1 MRALRR
7 LARYVFF
14 YAADALVKTFDRSTT
29 SAPQL
34 LLVRLD
40 AIGDF
45 VIWLDAAKAF
55 RSLYPSEHIVLCVNS
70 AVYELA
76 KALPHWD
83 EVVEVDVKRFG
94 DSFRYRF
101 KLLLQLRRRGFDTV
115 IQPTFSRVFLHGD
128 AIIRATGAKHRVGS
142 AGDVTNLHPILKRI
156 SDTWYTK
163 LVPAAPG
170 AMMELERNAEFTRYL
185 RGQVFDAQ
193 LPILPKLE
201 DLPKALKVQSPYF
214 VVFPGASWSGRQWPV
229 SKFSQVAATLYEA
242 KGWVPVLCGGPGDR
256 LTCQRV
262 IDQSGV
268 AMAINLGGLTNLAE
282 LAELLRSAKL
292 LISNETSAVHI
303 AVAVS
308 TPSVCVLG
316 GGHYGRFMPY
326 PADIDRGNS
335 EVAIHQMSCYNC
347 NWHCTQPHVAG
358 GPVPCIANV
367 TVKSVLE
374 RIEAVL
380 SRVQNQSSARS
391 ENLTR

>member
-7 LARYVFF
+7 LARYMFF
-14 YAADALVKTFDRSTT
+14 YAADALVKIFGRSTT

-55 RSLYPSEHIVLCVNS
+55 RSLYPSQHTVLCVNS
-70 AVYELA
+70 AVYDLA
-76 KALPHWD
+76 RLLPHWD
-83 EVVEVDVKRFG
+83 EVVEVDLKRFSH
-94 DSFRYRF
+94 SFRYRF
-101 KLLLQLRRRGFDTV
+101 KLLLQLRKRGFDAV

-128 AIIRATGAKHRVGS
+128 AIVRATGATHRVGS
-142 AGDVTNLHPILKRI
+142 IGDLTNTRPILKRI
-156 SDTWYTK
+156 SDGWYTK

-170 AMMELERNAEFTRYL
+170 AMMELERNAEFIRNL
-185 RGQVFDAQ
+185 SGRLFHAE
-193 LPILPKLE
+193 LPRLPKLE
-201 DLPKALKVQSPYF
+201 DLPDALKVRSPYF
-214 VVFPGASWSGRQWPV
+214 VIFPGASWSGRQWPV
-229 SKFSQVAATLYEA
+229 SKFSQIAATLHQA

-256 LTCQRV
+256 LACQNV
-262 IDQSGV
+262 MDESGV
-268 AMAINLGGLTNLAE
+268 SCAVNLGGLTNLAG
-282 LAELLRSAKL
+282 LTELLRSAAL

-308 TPSVCVLG
+308 TPTVCVLG

-326 PADIDRGNS
+326 PADIDRGDS
-335 EVAIHQMSCYNC
+335 VVAIHPMSCYNC

-380 SRVQNQSSARS
+380 SRVQNQDSARN
-391 ENLTR
+391 ENLTT

>member
-7 LARYVFF
+7 LARYVVF
-14 YAADALVKTFDRSTT
+14 YAADALVKIFDRSTP

-55 RSLYPSEHIVLCVNS
+55 RSLYPSEHTVLCVNS
-70 AVYELA
+70 AVYDLA
-76 KALPHWD
+76 KGLPHWD
-83 EVVEVDVKRFG
+83 EVVQVDVKRFS

-101 KLLLQLRRRGFDTV
+101 KLLLQLRKRGFDTV

-128 AIIRATGAKHRVGS
+128 AIIRATGAKHRLGSVGN
-142 AGDVTNLHPILKRI
+142 VTNTHPILKRI
-156 SDTWYTK
+156 SDTWYTT
-163 LVPAAPG
+163 LVPAVPG
-170 AMMELERNAEFTRYL
+170 AMMELERNAEFIRNL
-185 RGQVFDAQ
+185 SGRVFGAQ
-193 LPILPKLE
+193 LPMLPKLD
-201 DLPKALKVQSPYF
+201 DLPEALKVRSPYF
-214 VVFPGASWSGRQWPV
+214 VIFPGASWSGRQWPV
-229 SKFSQVAATLYEA
+229 SKFSQVAVTLYQM

-256 LTCQRV
+256 QACQSV
-262 IDQSGV
+262 MDESGV
-268 AMAINLGGLTNLAE
+268 SCAVNLGGLTNLAE
-282 LAELLRSAKL
+282 LTELLRSAAL

-308 TPSVCVLG
+308 TPTVCVLG
-316 GGHYGRFMPY
+316 GGHFGRFMPY
-326 PADIDRGNS
+326 PADIDQGNS
-335 EVAIHQMSCYNC
+335 GVAIHQMPCYNC
-347 NWHCTQPHVAG
+347 NWHCTQPHVVG

-380 SRVQNQSSARS
+380 SRVQNQGSARS
-391 ENLTR
+391 GNLTT

>member
-14 YAADALVKTFDRSTT
+14 YAADALVKIFGRSTT

-55 RSLYPSEHIVLCVNS
+55 RSLYPSQRTVLCVNS
-70 AVYELA
+70 AVYDLA
-76 KALPHWD
+76 RLLPHWD
-83 EVVEVDVKRFG
+83 EVVEVDLKRFSH
-94 DSFRYRF
+94 SFRYRF
-101 KLLLQLRRRGFDTV
+101 KLLLQLRKRGFDTV

-128 AIIRATGAKHRVGS
+128 AIVRATGAAHRVGS
-142 AGDVTNLHPILKRI
+142 IGDLTNTRPILKLI
-156 SDTWYTK
+156 SDSWYTK

-170 AMMELERNAEFTRYL
+170 HMMELERNAEFVRNLSGRIFSAHLPVLQKLGDL
-185 RGQVFDAQ
+185 RA
-193 LPILPKLE
+193 
-201 DLPKALKVQSPYF
+201 ALKVQSHYF
-214 VVFPGASWSGRQWPV
+214 VMFPGASLAGRQWPV
-229 SKFSQVAATLYEA
+229 SKFAQVAMALYQL
-242 KGWVPVLCGGPGDR
+242 KGWVPVLCGGPGDQ
-256 LTCQRV
+256 LACQSV
-262 IDQSGV
+262 IDQSGI
-268 AMAINLGGLTNLAE
+268 ASAINLGGLTTLAE
-282 LAELLRSAKL
+282 LAEILRSAEL

-303 AVAVS
+303 AVAIS
-308 TPSVCVLG
+308 TPTVCVLG

-326 PADIDRGNS
+326 PADIGRGNF

-358 GPVPCIANV
+358 GPVPCISNV
-367 TVKSVLE
+367 TLKSVLE

-380 SRVQNQSSARS
+380 SRVQNQDSARN
-391 ENLTR
+391 ENLTT